1 MMSKR
6 PTRIS
11 LVFLGVIA
19 LFILAVTWFYPY
31 SFFSI
36 YKTYSYQPDSVMTK
50 EYKQDVDNFKR
61 TSQIHSKN
69 DLTSK
74 KTKDILKIFEQ
85 DWLTHEKK
93 SKMSTQEL
101 DAMLLEVKE
110 ARGILLDLS
119 IQENYSKQEREYF
132 VDSIKSLVE
141 LEEKINDIRNGESQ
155 SRRTLDTQFHNLH
168 TSFISNFKAFT
179 TFYQVTQEK

>member
-1 MMSKR
+1 MNKKSK
-6 PTRIS
+6 RIS
-11 LVFLGVIA
+11 LVFLGVIV
-19 LFILAVTWFYPY
+19 LFILAMTWSYSY

-50 EYKQDVDNFKR
+50 EYKQDVDNFKQ

-74 KTKDILKIFEQ
+74 RTKDILKIFEQ

-101 DAMLLEVKE
+101 DTMLLEVKE
-110 ARGILLDLS
+110 ARVTLLDLS
-119 IQENYSKQEREYF
+119 IQENYSKKEREYF
-132 VDSIKSLVE
+132 IDSVKSLVE
-141 LEEKINDIRNGESQ
+141 LEEKINDIRNGEST
-155 SRRTLDTQFHNLH
+155 SRRTLNTQFHNLH
-168 TSFISNFKAFT
+168 TSFISNFKSFT
-179 TFYQVTQEK
+179 TFYQVTQEQ